1 MFLHDAKTQCKC
13 HYQAMWTNH
22 PQATPKRNFS
32 RIICAETEVLELR
45 WSQIH
50 LFQRVQSYFA
60 AKAQNCILQRAI
72 QSSPS
77 LLSLL
82 SCFRIKSDLHLLRWG
97 SADIFW
103 AVNIEM
109 NKLQSISIFGLLQ
122 VLGRSLKSLGAAG
135 SLSKEVLQ
143 SKIRNHPLDFR
154 ASYYYHRKRL
164 NCWEACKSSI
174 FKSFESIIT
183 AFPVG
188 GCCSGCFDLF
198 STCWKLYARR
208 CEPQGTRVPS
218 SRLFFLSCLALQLS
232 KTLSAAK
239 KLSFQVL
246 NKWHY
251 LPSSRALFLSLMLT
265 A

>member
-1 MFLHDAKTQCKC
+1 
-13 HYQAMWTNH
+13 
-22 PQATPKRNFS
+22 
-32 RIICAETEVLELR
+32 
-45 WSQIH
+45 
-50 LFQRVQSYFA
+50 
-60 AKAQNCILQRAI
+60 
-72 QSSPS
+72 
-77 LLSLL
+77 
-82 SCFRIKSDLHLLRWG
+82 
-97 SADIFW
+97 
-103 AVNIEM
+103 M

-218 SRLFFLSCLALQLS
+218 SRLFFLSRLALQLS

-239 KLSFQVL
+239 KFSFQVL
-246 NKWHY
+246 NK
-251 LPSSRALFLSLMLT
+251 
-265 A
+265 